1 MNLRKDHSCEFLLEW
16 ADSLGLASIG
26 NELCESEWLNWFR
39 IGVITLH
46 DGYLGS

>member
-26 NELCESEWLNWFR
+26 NCVKVDGWLKVHF
-39 IGVITLH
+39 IITLH